1 MVYDVASGVRRQ
13 ITFGE
18 GSNESP
24 AFAPNGRHLAFT
36 LDAAGKTQVF
46 LIGRDGRGLTQV
58 TSAWQQ
64 LHAQLVTMTAER
76 RSPRTCIER
85 ETMMKRMKRL
95 RSGLGVLTLA
105 GALVSAAC
113 ATKQPPVARA
123 VPPPGGS
130 GMGSGSG
137 GAGTGTGT
145 GTGTGGARPPAPPEP
160 VSEPRVTPEP
170 VVEDVGL
177 DAKSLDD
184 LNRDSPLQPVFFD
197 FDSAE
202 LTPGRAGGAHA
213 ERRVLKKYATWMIT
227 IEGHCDERGTAEYNL
242 ALGER
247 RALAASAYL
256 VSLGIPAS
264 RLRTVSYGK
273 EFPFDTGRTEAA
285 YAKNRRAHFVITA
298 K

>member
-1 MVYDVASGVRRQ
+1 
-13 ITFGE
+13 
-18 GSNESP
+18 
-24 AFAPNGRHLAFT
+24 
-36 LDAAGKTQVF
+36 
-46 LIGRDGRGLTQV
+46 
-58 TSAWQQ
+58 
-64 LHAQLVTMTAER
+64 
-76 RSPRTCIER
+76 
-85 ETMMKRMKRL
+85 MMNSMKRL

-105 GALVSAAC
+105 GALVSGAC

-130 GMGSGSG
+130 GIGSGA
-137 GAGTGTGT
+137 GAGTGT

-160 VSEPRVTPEP
+160 ISEPRMTPEP

-184 LNRDSPLQPVFFD
+184 LNRESPLQPAFFD

-202 LTPGRAGGAHA
+202 LSQGAQGVLTQNA
-213 ERRVLKKYATWMIT
+213 EILKRYANWMIT

-256 VSLGIPAS
+256 ASLGIPAS

-285 YAKNRRAHFVITA
+285 FAKNRRAHFVITA